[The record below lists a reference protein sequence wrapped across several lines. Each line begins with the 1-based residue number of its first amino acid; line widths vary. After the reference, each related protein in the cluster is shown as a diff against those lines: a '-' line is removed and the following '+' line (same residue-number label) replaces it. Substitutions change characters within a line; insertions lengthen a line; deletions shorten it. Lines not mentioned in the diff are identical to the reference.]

1 MSLRLKTILGVA
13 LIEAILLIILIST
26 VLGHMR
32 AASEAN
38 LVEYATGTSMLF
50 ATTTKDAVI
59 SFDLASIETFVDE
72 VLKNKDIMYARV
84 LDASGNLLG
93 QSVHASYTP
102 MPFQEDIQVGLVSD
116 QVYDTYTL
124 IQEGGAEYG
133 RVEIGVSTAR
143 IAEQLRKTRN
153 LGATIALI
161 EMSIVMLYSFFLGL
175 YLTKQLDALRAGA
188 RAIRKGNLKHRIK
201 VIGKDE
207 IAEVA
212 ISFNRMSKV
221 LLTTA
226 RARAK
231 SRQELKVLNAELE
244 ERVEK
249 RTAQIQ
255 KKSQELEKAYKKLE
269 NAKDQLVQSEKMA
282 SVGQLAAGV
291 AHEINNPIGFVSSNI
306 ATLNDYIKTYKEMIA
321 RLEAFI
327 DLPTDSKDHAK
338 EKDALKKYLEQ
349 EDIED
354 INADVDEI
362 ISDSIDGIGRVT
374 TIIKSL
380 KTFSHVDQAQIQD
393 TDLNQC
399 LEATL
404 KIVHNELKYKCDVV
418 TELEQIPLLHCN
430 AGQLNQV
437 FMNLLV
443 NAGHA
448 IEGEKGTVTVRS
460 KATKEAILISI
471 SDTGK
476 GIPKENLNKLFD
488 PFFTTKPVGQ
498 GTGLGL
504 SISHGII
511 TDHKGRID
519 VESVVGKGT
528 TFTLVLPFEN
538 DMK

>member
-13 LIEAILLIILIST
+13 FIEAMLLIILLST
-26 VLGHMR
+26 VLSHMR
-32 AASEAN
+32 TASEEG
-38 LVEYATGTSMLF
+38 LIEYAVATSTLF

-72 VLKNKDIMYARV
+72 VVKNKDIMYARV
-84 LDASGNLLG
+84 LDANNNVLG
-93 QSVHASYTP
+93 QRTHVDYTP
-102 MPFQEDIQVGLVSD
+102 LPFQEDMNIANVSD
-116 QVYDTYTL
+116 QVYDTYTS
-124 IQEGGAEYG
+124 IQEGGTKYG
-133 RVEIGVSTAR
+133 RVEIGVSTTR
-143 IAEQLRKTRN
+143 IAEQLRATRN
-153 LGATIALI
+153 LGTTIALI

-175 YLTKQLDALRAGA
+175 YLTKQLDALRMGA
-188 RAIRKGNLKHRIK
+188 REIRKGNFKHRIK
-201 VIGKDE
+201 VVSKDE

-212 ISFNRMSKV
+212 HSFNRMSKA

-231 SRQELKVLNAELE
+231 YQKELKTLNLELE
-244 ERVEK
+244 ERVEH

-255 KKSQELEKAYKKLE
+255 RKSQELEKAYNKLE
-269 NAKDQLVQSEKMA
+269 KAKDQLVQSEKMA

-306 ATLNDYIKTYKEMIA
+306 ATLNDYLKNYKAIIA
-321 RLEAFI
+321 RFETFI
-327 DLPTDSKDHAK
+327 DIPTKSPEYEKAK
-338 EKDALKKYLEQ
+338 EQLKADLEQ
-349 EDIED
+349 ENIEEM
-354 INADVDEI
+354 NTDVDEMI
-362 ISDSIDGIGRVT
+362 HDSIDGIGRVT

-418 TELEQIPLLHCN
+418 TQLEPLPLLHCN

-460 KATKEAILISI
+460 KATKKAIIISV

-476 GIPKENLNKLFD
+476 GIPKENLHKLFD

-511 TDHKGRID
+511 SDHKGHID
-519 VESVVGKGT
+519 VESTIGQGT
-528 TFTLVLPFEN
+528 TFTLTLPLKN
-538 DMK
+538 DLS